1 MLVSD
6 DTVSS
11 NASSS
16 LPPGVLARA
25 ITSSASCNPTRAA
38 ISAAEGGA
46 KRSSIFLKNIVAL
59 GRRKKEGTRDSLCK
73 FNEMMRDIKRCC
85 VCMVGENGISQQHV
99 FEGWANHYAYLRF
112 PLF

>member
-46 KRSSIFLKNIVAL
+46 KRSSIFLKNIAL